1 MAQYGA
7 SSDQTLI
14 PRSLMWAGAGLMV
27 AAAALGVAGSGVFA
41 AATVIGLRRHQ
52 RATGL
57 PPSQLAV
64 HHWRRAK
71 TATRVGADSW
81 RAQHPGAVP
90 AQVPLPRQ
98 AAPVPVS

>member
-1 MAQYGA
+1 MAQYGMP
-7 SSDQTLI
+7 SDQTLI
-14 PRSLMWAGAGLMV
+14 PRGLMWAGAGLMV

-52 RATGL
+52 LATGL
-57 PPSQLAV
+57 PPSKLAI

-71 TATRVGADSW
+71 TAARVGADSW

-90 AQVPLPRQ
+90 AQVSMPRQ

>member
-1 MAQYGA
+1 MDQYGTP
-7 SSDQTLI
+7 SDQTLI

-57 PPSQLAV
+57 PPTKLAI

-71 TATRVGADSW
+71 TAALVGADSW

-90 AQVPLPRQ
+90 VPMSRQ
-98 AAPVPVS
+98 APPVPVS

>member
-1 MAQYGA
+1 MAPYGMP
-7 SSDQTLI
+7 SDQTLI
-14 PRSLMWAGAGLMV
+14 PRGLMWAGAGLMV

-41 AATVIGLRRHQ
+41 TATVIGLRRYQ

-57 PPSQLAV
+57 PPSELAV

-71 TATRVGADSW
+71 TAARVGADSW
-81 RAQHPGAVP
+81 RAQHPEA
-90 AQVPLPRQ
+90 AQVPMPRQ